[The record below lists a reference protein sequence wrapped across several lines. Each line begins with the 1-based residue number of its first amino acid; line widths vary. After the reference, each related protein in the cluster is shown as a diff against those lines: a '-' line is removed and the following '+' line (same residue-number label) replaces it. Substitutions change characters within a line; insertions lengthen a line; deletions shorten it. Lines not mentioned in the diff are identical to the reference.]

1 MHTKWWTAS
10 IVFTDKERFMSSAP
24 DTFFL
29 WFFFGLSGLGGWF
42 IFFLL
47 SLIAMIWLFYNSA
60 KRKLPALTWRLV
72 IALTASLI
80 LPTIF
85 YSFTTTRDGINLSP
99 LRNLSEI
106 IFSLGILGGILPVM
120 LAIGYYIFYQGLLV
134 CPQGHVYE
142 AKLGKCPHSDHS
154 TKHVHVIVKQPPEP
168 RKPSFVED
176 EAGTPLTPIKRHV
189 HAWLVAKNGRDYQL
203 FASETRIGR
212 SLTNDIVLEHDKTV
226 NRESAKILE
235 QNGHFRLYSLTT
247 HRYPRM
253 NGRFVREPILLD
265 HDDEIEFGDRTVLRF
280 VKSR

>member
-1 MHTKWWTAS
+1 MP
-10 IVFTDKERFMSSAP
+10 SAP

-47 SLIAMIWLFYNSA
+47 SLAAVIWLFYDSA

-72 IALTASLI
+72 VALTASLI

-85 YSFTTTRDGINLSP
+85 YRFTTSASDRINLSP
-99 LRNLSEI
+99 LGNFSEQ
-106 IFSLGILGGILPVM
+106 IFGLGILGGILPGM
-120 LAIGYYIFYQGLLV
+120 LAIGYYIFYRGMVV
-134 CPQGHVYE
+134 CSQGHVYE
-142 AKLGKCPHSDHS
+142 AKLGKCTNPEHLV
-154 TKHVHVIVKQPPEP
+154 TKITHITIEKRPESRKHGIVEI
-168 RKPSFVED
+168 VED
-176 EAGTPLTPIKRHV
+176 EVGTPLTPVKKHV
-189 HAWLVAKNGRDYQL
+189 HAWLVAKNGKDYQL
-203 FASETRIGR
+203 FANETRIGR

-247 HRYPRM
+247 QRYPRM

>member
-1 MHTKWWTAS
+1 MP
-10 IVFTDKERFMSSAP
+10 SAP

-47 SLIAMIWLFYNSA
+47 SLAAVIWLFYDSA

-99 LRNLSEI
+99 LRNFSEL
-106 IFSLGILGGILPVM
+106 IFGLGILGGVLPGM
-120 LAIGYYIFYQGLLV
+120 LAIRYYFFYRGMIV
-134 CPQGHVYE
+134 CSQGHVYE
-142 AKLGKCPHSDHS
+142 AKLGKCPNPEHLVKIVIE
-154 TKHVHVIVKQPPEP
+154 KHEPPE
-168 RKPSFVED
+168 KDAVED
-176 EAGTPLTPIKRHV
+176 ESAPPLIPVKKRKHV
-189 HAWLVAKNGRDYQL
+189 HAWLVAKNGKDYQL
-203 FASETRIGR
+203 LANETRIGR

-247 HRYPRM
+247 QRYPRM
-253 NGRFVREPILLD
+253 NGRFVHEPILLE

-280 VKSR
+280 IKSRY